1 LFLCFE
7 HVAFYPFLFQHNLM
21 SMGGKELQNILAD
34 NIRNVRKEMGFS
46 QAELAERVG
55 ISSGYMCDL
64 ERSKRW
70 PSAKI
75 IVQLA
80 AVLKLEPFQLFL
92 PSDSSPYF
100 EKHKVLTS
108 FTNELKKSFGEI
120 VENLYD
126 DMLREKTE

>member
-1 LFLCFE
+1 
-7 HVAFYPFLFQHNLM
+7 
-21 SMGGKELQNILAD
+21 MGI
-34 NIRNVRKEMGFS
+34 S

-80 AVLKLEPFQLFL
+80 HVLKLEPFQLFL

-108 FTNELKKSFGEI
+108 FANELKKSFGEI

-126 DMLREKTE
+126 DMLKNKPDN